1 MRCRIRLLSDFI
13 LLLLL
18 LLLAYNA
25 AGKWN
30 VGWETEQ
37 GPDSDVC

>member
-13 LLLLL
+13 LLLLS
-18 LLLAYNA
+18 LLADNA

-37 GPDSDVC
+37 EPDSDVC